1 MSRYLIAPNAFKHA
15 LSARPAAEAVARGI
29 RRADPKAVCNIF
41 PVGDGGD
48 GTGALIVQHLEGRL
62 VHTKAE
68 DPLGRLREAEYGLVD
83 DGRTAVVELASAS
96 GLRLLTEAERDPSIA
111 STFGTGMLMRDAL
124 DRGVGKVLLCVGG
137 SATVDGGMGIL
148 RALGLRFEDAE
159 GCELVR
165 PSQLRLLDRLD
176 VSGMRERMPAV
187 AFEVLCDVRNPLL
200 GPRGA
205 ASVFGPQKGADPEM
219 VSLLEKGLRRFSE
232 VLARDFGVD
241 VADADF
247 GGAAGGAAA
256 GMLAVLGARLVSGI
270 DSFLDLT
277 GFDRALEGAD
287 VVVTGEGSLDAQT
300 LEGKAPMGVA
310 KRAGRAGRKVVG
322 LAGRITEEVRQS
334 SAPFDMLLEINEGGG
349 TLEQMLRDTAVNLER
364 AGVAIASIGHC

>member
-1 MSRYLIAPNAFKHA
+1 
-15 LSARPAAEAVARGI
+15 
-29 RRADPKAVCNIF
+29 
-41 PVGDGGD
+41 
-48 GTGALIVQHLEGRL
+48 
-62 VHTKAE
+62 
-68 DPLGRLREAEYGLVD
+68 LGRLREAEYGLVD

-111 STFGTGMLMRDAL
+111 STFGTGILMRDAL

>member
-1 MSRYLIAPNAFKHA
+1 
-15 LSARPAAEAVARGI
+15 
-29 RRADPKAVCNIF
+29 
-41 PVGDGGD
+41 
-48 GTGALIVQHLEGRL
+48 
-62 VHTKAE
+62 
-68 DPLGRLREAEYGLVD
+68 
-83 DGRTAVVELASAS
+83 
-96 GLRLLTEAERDPSIA
+96 
-111 STFGTGMLMRDAL
+111 
-124 DRGVGKVLLCVGG
+124 
-137 SATVDGGMGIL
+137 
-148 RALGLRFEDAE
+148 
-159 GCELVR
+159 
-165 PSQLRLLDRLD
+165 
-176 VSGMRERMPAV
+176 MPAV